1 MRRVIS
7 SRAPGPGGADG
18 ASPSDQDEAEHRHF
32 TARRG
37 FVAAAGFGM
46 VGVYF
51 LWAGYGAAPLGL
63 GGGHDM
69 PAEGGEG
76 AAPEPSAA
84 GHGGHGAA
92 PGGTSSEEFRKLT
105 EAFIERNKL
114 ADGSVRP
121 GRGIVPAKPAEMPAH
136 AMQDGAMQDH
146 AMHGAA
152 PDATPVPNEGARD
165 GPVDVYLMA
174 FQWGYAPSVLRLETG
189 VPYRFRMMT
198 VDVAH
203 GASLQLGRAGRIV
216 RLRPG
221 TRVEQDLTFSQPG
234 EYLLY
239 CTVYCGLAH
248 DRMQGR
254 VIVSKPEAQS

>member
-7 SRAPGPGGADG
+7 SAAGPGGADG
-18 ASPSDQDEAEHRHF
+18 AAPGDQADTQHRHF
-32 TARRG
+32 TTRRG

-63 GGGHDM
+63 GGGRDTQ
-69 PAEGGEG
+69 AKGGGG
-76 AAPEPSAA
+76 AAEPGAA
-84 GHGGHGAA
+84 GHAGHGEA
-92 PGGTSSEEFRKLT
+92 PSGPSSGEFRKLS
-105 EAFIERNKL
+105 EAFIEQNKL
-114 ADGSVRP
+114 ADGSVQP
-121 GRGIVPAKPAEMPAH
+121 GR
-136 AMQDGAMQDH
+136 AMQDH

-152 PDATPVPNEGARD
+152 PQ

-174 FQWGYAPSVLRLETG
+174 YQWGYAPSVLRLETG
-189 VPYRFRMMT
+189 VPYRFRMMA

-203 GASLQLGRAGRIV
+203 GASLQLGRAGRMV

-221 TRVEQDLTFSQPG
+221 TQVEQALTFSQPG

-254 VIVSKPEAQS
+254 VIVSMREAQS

>member
-1 MRRVIS
+1 MN
-7 SRAPGPGGADG
+7 
-18 ASPSDQDEAEHRHF
+18 DQDDVKHEHF

-63 GGGHDM
+63 GLGHGT
-69 PAEGGEG
+69 PAEGGSG

-84 GHGGHGAA
+84 GHGGHGRA
-92 PGGTSSEEFRKLT
+92 PSGPSSEEFRKLT

-114 ADGSVRP
+114 ADGSVQP
-121 GRGIVPAKPAEMPAH
+121 GRGMVNAEAAEMPAH
-136 AMQDGAMQDH
+136 AMQGGAMENH
-146 AMHGAA
+146 AAHGAA
-152 PDATPVPNEGARD
+152 PDATPVPDQGAHQ

-174 FQWGYAPSVLRLETG
+174 FQFGYAPSVLRLETN
-189 VPYRFRMMT
+189 VPYRFRMMAL
-198 VDVAH
+198 DVAH
-203 GASLQLGRAGRIV
+203 GASLQLGRGARMV

-221 TRVEQDLTFSQPG
+221 VLVEQELTFSQPG

-254 VIVSKPEAQS
+254 VIVSRRGAQS

>member
-7 SRAPGPGGADG
+7 RTPGPGGADG
-18 ASPSDQDEAEHRHF
+18 ASLSDQGDTEHRHF
-32 TARRG
+32 TARRS

-63 GGGHDM
+63 GGERVTL
-69 PAEGGEG
+69 AVGGDS
-76 AAPEPSAA
+76 ATPEPGAA
-84 GHGGHGAA
+84 GHAGHGAA
-92 PGGTSSEEFRKLT
+92 PSGPSSDEFRKLT
-105 EAFIERNKL
+105 EAFIEENKL
-114 ADGSVRP
+114 ADGSVQP
-121 GRGIVPAKPAEMPAH
+121 GRGMAHAKAAEPPAH
-136 AMQDGAMQDH
+136 AMQGGTMDDH
-146 AMHGAA
+146 AAHGAVA
-152 PDATPVPNEGARD
+152 DAAPVPDESPHQ

-189 VPYRFRMMT
+189 VPYRFRMMA

-203 GASLQLGRAGRIV
+203 GTSLQLGRGARIV

-221 TRVEQDLTFSQPG
+221 TLVEQELTFSQPG
-234 EYLLY
+234 EFLLY

-254 VIVSKPEAQS
+254 VIVSMREVQS

>member
-1 MRRVIS
+1 MT
-7 SRAPGPGGADG
+7 DQ
-18 ASPSDQDEAEHRHF
+18 SDVKHEHF

-63 GGGHDM
+63 GGGHGK
-69 PAEGGEG
+69 PAEGGG
-76 AAPEPSAA
+76 GVAPEPSAA

-92 PGGTSSEEFRKLT
+92 PSGSSSEEFRKLT
-105 EAFIERNKL
+105 EAFVERNKL
-114 ADGSVRP
+114 ADGSVQL
-121 GRGIVPAKPAEMPAH
+121 GRGVGNAKAAESPAH
-136 AMQDGAMQDH
+136 AMPGGVMEDH
-146 AMHGAA
+146 AAHAA
-152 PDATPVPNEGARD
+152 ASESKSTPIEGVD
-165 GPVDVYLMA
+165 QGPVDVYLMA

-189 VPYRFRMMT
+189 VPYRFRMMA

-203 GASLQLGRAGRIV
+203 GASLQLGRGARIV

-221 TRVEQDLTFSQPG
+221 TLVEQELTFSQPG

-254 VIVSKPEAQS
+254 VIVSMREAQS

>member
-1 MRRVIS
+1 M
-7 SRAPGPGGADG
+7 
-18 ASPSDQDEAEHRHF
+18 SDPELRHF

-37 FVAAAGFGM
+37 FIAAAGFGM

-51 LWAGYGAAPLGL
+51 LWAGYGAAPLGFGRAHAPAED
-63 GGGHDM
+63 GGGH
-69 PAEGGEG
+69 
-76 AAPEPSAA
+76 APEPSAA
-84 GHGGHGAA
+84 GHAGHAGHAGPRGGM
-92 PGGTSSEEFRKLT
+92 SSEEFRSLT
-105 EAFIERNKL
+105 KAFVEQNRL

-121 GRGIVPAKPAEMPAH
+121 GGP
-136 AMQDGAMQDH
+136 MQDH
-146 AMHGAA
+146 PMHGAGAAAHGATA
-152 PDATPVPNEGARD
+152 PA

-174 FQWGYAPSVLRLETG
+174 YQWGYTPSILRLETG
-189 VPYRFRMMT
+189 VPYRFRMMA

-221 TRVEQDLTFSQPG
+221 MLVEQELKFSQAG

-254 VIVSKPEAQS
+254 LIVGEGRA

>member
-7 SRAPGPGGADG
+7 RTPGPGGAEG
-18 ASPSDQDEAEHRHF
+18 APPSDQGDTEHRHF
-32 TARRG
+32 TTRRG

-46 VGVYF
+46 LGVYF
-51 LWAGYGAAPLGL
+51 VWAGYGAAPLGL
-63 GGGHDM
+63 GGGRETL
-69 PAEGGEG
+69 AEVGAGAG
-76 AAPEPSAA
+76 AAPEPGA
-84 GHGGHGAA
+84 GGHAGHGAA
-92 PGGTSSEEFRKLT
+92 PSGLSSDEFRKLT
-105 EAFIERNKL
+105 EAFIEQNKL
-114 ADGSVRP
+114 ADGSVQP
-121 GRGIVPAKPAEMPAH
+121 GR
-136 AMQDGAMQDH
+136 AMQDH

-152 PDATPVPNEGARD
+152 PGATSAHEGAAPQ

-174 FQWGYAPSVLRLETG
+174 YQWGYAPSVLRLETG
-189 VPYRFRMMT
+189 VPYRFRMMA

-203 GASLQLGRAGRIV
+203 GASLQLGRGGRIV

-221 TRVEQDLTFSQPG
+221 TRVEQELTFSQPG

-254 VIVSKPEAQS
+254 VIVSAREAQS

>member
-7 SRAPGPGGADG
+7 RSAGPGGADG
-18 ASPSDQDEAEHRHF
+18 APPSDQGDTEHRHF

-46 VGVYF
+46 LGVYF
-51 LWAGYGAAPLGL
+51 VWAGYGAAPSGL
-63 GGGHDM
+63 
-69 PAEGGEG
+69 
-76 AAPEPSAA
+76 
-84 GHGGHGAA
+84 
-92 PGGTSSEEFRKLT
+92 SSDEFRKLT
-105 EAFIERNKL
+105 EAFIEQNKL

-121 GRGIVPAKPAEMPAH
+121 RHGIAPDEPAEPPAH
-136 AMQDGAMQDH
+136 AMQGGAMQDH
-146 AMHGAA
+146 AAHGAA
-152 PDATPVPNEGARD
+152 ADTTPVPNAGARD

-189 VPYRFRMMT
+189 VPYRFRMMA

-203 GASLQLGRAGRIV
+203 GASLQLGRGGRIV

-221 TRVEQDLTFSQPG
+221 TRVEQELTFSQPG

-254 VIVSKPEAQS
+254 VIVSAREAQS

>member
-1 MRRVIS
+1 MRRVN
-7 SRAPGPGGADG
+7 SRTPGPGGADG
-18 ASPSDQDEAEHRHF
+18 APPSDQGGTEPRHF

-63 GGGHDM
+63 GGGHDTQG
-69 PAEGGEG
+69 EGGNG
-76 AAPEPSAA
+76 AAAEPGAV
-84 GHGGHGAA
+84 GHAGHGAA
-92 PGGTSSEEFRKLT
+92 PSGPSSDEFRKLT
-105 EAFIERNKL
+105 EAFIEQNKL
-114 ADGSVRP
+114 ADGSVQP
-121 GRGIVPAKPAEMPAH
+121 GRGMAHAKAAEPPAH
-136 AMQDGAMQDH
+136 AMQGGAMQDH
-146 AMHGAA
+146 AAHGAA
-152 PDATPVPNEGARD
+152 ADTAPVPNASARD
-165 GPVDVYLMA
+165 GPVDVYLVA

-189 VPYRFRMMT
+189 VPYRFRMMA

-203 GASLQLGRAGRIV
+203 GASLQLGRGGRIV

-221 TRVEQDLTFSQPG
+221 TLVEQELTFSQPG

-254 VIVSKPEAQS
+254 VIVSMREAQS

>member
-7 SRAPGPGGADG
+7 RSAGPGGADG
-18 ASPSDQDEAEHRHF
+18 APPSDQGDTEHRHF
-32 TARRG
+32 TTRRG

-46 VGVYF
+46 LGVYF
-51 LWAGYGAAPLGL
+51 VWAGYGAAPLGL
-63 GGGHDM
+63 GGGRETL
-69 PAEGGEG
+69 AEVGAG
-76 AAPEPSAA
+76 AAPEPGA
-84 GHGGHGAA
+84 GGHAGHGAA
-92 PGGTSSEEFRKLT
+92 PSGLSSDEFRKLT
-105 EAFIERNKL
+105 EAFIEQNKL

-121 GRGIVPAKPAEMPAH
+121 RHGIAPDEPAEPPAH
-136 AMQDGAMQDH
+136 AMQGGAMQDH
-146 AMHGAA
+146 AAHGAA
-152 PDATPVPNEGARD
+152 ADTTPVPNAGARD

-189 VPYRFRMMT
+189 VPYRFRMMA

-203 GASLQLGRAGRIV
+203 GASLQLGRGGRIV

-221 TRVEQDLTFSQPG
+221 TRVEQELTFSRPG

-254 VIVSKPEAQS
+254 VIVSAREAQS